1 MTSIR
6 ITDPNKLAPG
16 DVATFHVTGQMRDT
30 SQFTGQVRKST
41 LDGLWYVGPVW
52 VYDTSRPAWNPEVFF
67 DYAYREVPLPIW
79 EWSVIANIQTA
90 DNKFYDRAILT
101 PNPNS
106 GSESVW
112 TVFDSEGL
120 RNTYKPADIL
130 DFTLPELL

>member
-6 ITDPNKLAPG
+6 ITDLNKLAPG
-16 DVATFHVTGQMRDT
+16 DVATFHVTGQMKDT
-30 SQFTGQVRKST
+30 SQFTGQIRKST
-41 LDGLWYVGPVW
+41 LDGRWYVGPVW

-67 DYAYREVPLPIW
+67 DYAYREVPLPTE
-79 EWSVIANIQTA
+79 EWSIIANLQTA

-101 PNPNS
+101 PDPKS

-112 TVFDSEGL
+112 AAFDSEGL
-120 RNTYKPADIL
+120 RYTYKPADIL

>member
-6 ITDPNKLAPG
+6 ITDLNKLAPG
-16 DVATFHVTGQMRDT
+16 DVATFHVTGQMKDT
-30 SQFTGQVRKST
+30 SQFTGPVWKSHH
-41 LDGLWYVGPVW
+41 DGLWRVGPVW
-52 VYDTSRPAWNPEVFF
+52 VYDPSHPAWNSEVFF
-67 DYAYREVPLPIW
+67 VYAYREVPLPTE
-79 EWSVIANIQTA
+79 EWSVIANVQTA

-106 GSESVW
+106 SGELVW

-120 RNTYKPADIL
+120 RNTYESADII